1 MREKEVYVKSNRTV
15 QFEFYPRD
23 GGKPMSTSHGPG
35 TAKVRPVNDDFEAE
49 TAEARPASTAEAA
62 PAAVVAQPEA
72 RKGGRRLA
80 LPILAVALIA
90 AAGWYGN
97 EWWTNGRFMISTD
110 DAYIE
115 GDIASI
121 SPKVSGYVAVVNAV
135 ANQTVKAGDPLV
147 TLDDGDYRLAR
158 EQAEAQIATQKL
170 ALGRIDAQIEGA
182 RASLAQAD
190 AQKTAY
196 QAALSGAEV
205 AEKRAK
211 ELNAKAVGTTASLDS
226 ATVALDQA
234 KANLVGADANIVAAK
249 AAITVLEAQRA
260 EAESQIRTLELA
272 RDKAERDL
280 GFTVLKAPYDG
291 VVGNVSVQ
299 VGDLVS
305 AGQRLAAL
313 VPVKDLYVE
322 ANFKETQIAHLVPGS
337 KVHLHVDA
345 YEDDDILGTVDSIA
359 PASGSVFSLLPA
371 ENATG
376 NFTKV
381 TQRVPVRI
389 AIPREALDTGKLR
402 AGLSVVVDVD
412 SRTAPDGTA
421 VAAKAE

>member
-1 MREKEVYVKSNRTV
+1 
-15 QFEFYPRD
+15 
-23 GGKPMSTSHGPG
+23 MSTSHGAG

-49 TAEARPASTAEAA
+49 TAEARPATTAEAA
-62 PAAVVAQPEA
+62 PAATVAQPET

-90 AAGWYGN
+90 AAGWYGH

-110 DAYIE
+110 DAYVE

-170 ALGRIDAQIEGA
+170 SLGRIDAQIEGA

-196 QAALSGAEV
+196 QAALSGAQV

-291 VVGNVSVQ
+291 VVGNISVQ

-313 VPVKDLYVE
+313 VPVRDLYVE
-322 ANFKETQIAHLVPGS
+322 ANFKETQIARLVPGS

-345 YEDDDILGTVDSIA
+345 FEEDDIVGTVDSIA

-421 VAAKAE
+421 LAARAE

>member
-1 MREKEVYVKSNRTV
+1 MR
-15 QFEFYPRD
+15 
-23 GGKPMSTSHGPG
+23 MSTSHGAG

-49 TAEARPASTAEAA
+49 TAEARPVTTAEAA
-62 PAAVVAQPEA
+62 APEAVAAQPEKKKGA
-72 RKGGRRLA
+72 RRMM
-80 LPILAVALIA
+80 LPILGLALLA
-90 AAGWYGN
+90 AAGWYGYQ
-97 EWWTNGRFMISTD
+97 WWTHGRFMISTD

-121 SPKVSGYVAVVNAV
+121 SPKVSGYVAAVNVV

-147 TLDDGDYRLAR
+147 TLDDGDYRLAK

-170 ALGRIDAQIEGA
+170 ALDRIDAQIDGA
-182 RASLAQAD
+182 KASLAQAE

-196 QAALSGAEV
+196 QAALNGAEV

-211 ELNAKAVGTTASLDS
+211 ELNAKAVGTAASLDS

-234 KANLVGADANIVAAK
+234 KANLVGADANIVSAK
-249 AAITVLEAQRA
+249 ANIAVLQAQRA
-260 EAESQIRTLELA
+260 ESESGIRTLELA
-272 RDKAERDL
+272 RDKAARDL

-313 VPVKDLYVE
+313 VPVTDLYVE

-345 YEDDDILGTVDSIA
+345 YEDDDILGTVSSIA

-389 AIPREALDTGKLR
+389 ALPKEALDSGKLR

-412 SRTAPDGTA
+412 SRTAPAGSA
-421 VAAKAE
+421 VAATAE

>member
-1 MREKEVYVKSNRTV
+1 
-15 QFEFYPRD
+15 
-23 GGKPMSTSHGPG
+23 MSTSHGAG

-49 TAEARPASTAEAA
+49 TAEARPATTAETA
-62 PAAVVAQPEA
+62 PAAVAQPAEPK
-72 RKGGRRLA
+72 KGGRRLV

-90 AAGWYGN
+90 AGGWYGH

-121 SPKVSGYVAVVNAV
+121 SPKVSGYVAMVNAV
-135 ANQTVKAGDPLV
+135 ANQAVKAGDPLV

-170 ALGRIDAQIEGA
+170 SLGRIDAQIEGA

-190 AQKTAY
+190 AQKMAY
-196 QAALSGAEV
+196 QAALSGAQV

-234 KANLVGADANIVAAK
+234 KANLVGADANIVAAR

-291 VVGNVSVQ
+291 VVGNISVQ

-345 YEDDDILGTVDSIA
+345 FEDDDIVGIVDSIA

-389 AIPREALDTGKLR
+389 AIPRDALDTGKLR

-412 SRTAPDGTA
+412 SRTAPQGTA

>member
-90 AAGWYGN
+90 AAGWYGH

-272 RDKAERDL
+272 RDKAGRDL

-291 VVGNVSVQ
+291 VVGNISVQ

>member
-1 MREKEVYVKSNRTV
+1 
-15 QFEFYPRD
+15 
-23 GGKPMSTSHGPG
+23 MSTSHGTG

-49 TAEARPASTAEAA
+49 TAEARPVTTAEAA
-62 PAAVVAQPEA
+62 PAAAVAQPEKK
-72 RKGGRRLA
+72 KGGRRLV
-80 LPILAVALIA
+80 LPILGLALLA
-90 AAGWYGN
+90 AAGWYGYQ
-97 EWWTNGRFMISTD
+97 WWTHGRFMISTD

-121 SPKVSGYVAVVNAV
+121 SPKVSGYVAAVNVV

-158 EQAEAQIATQKL
+158 EQADAQIATQKL
-170 ALGRIDAQIEGA
+170 ALDRIDAQIEGA
-182 RASLAQAD
+182 RASLAQAE

-196 QAALSGAEV
+196 EAALSGAHV

-291 VVGNVSVQ
+291 VVGNISVQ

>member
-1 MREKEVYVKSNRTV
+1 MREKAVYVKSNRTV
-15 QFEFYPRD
+15 QFNFTSREWWQR
-23 GGKPMSTSHGPG
+23 MSTTHGAG
-35 TAKVRPVNDDFEAE
+35 TAKVRPVNDDFQAE
-49 TAEARPASTAEAA
+49 TAEARPATTAEAA
-62 PAAVVAQPEA
+62 PAVAQPEKK
-72 RKGGRRLA
+72 KGGRRLMLPVFGLA
-80 LPILAVALIA
+80 LLA
-90 AAGWYGN
+90 AAGWYGY
-97 EWWTNGRFMISTD
+97 EWWTHGRFMISTD

-121 SPKVSGYVAVVNAV
+121 SPKVSGYVAAVNVV

-147 TLDDGDYRLAR
+147 TLDNGDYRLAR

-170 ALGRIDAQIEGA
+170 ALDRIDAQIEGA
-182 RASLAQAD
+182 KASLAQAE
-190 AQKTAY
+190 AQKAAY
-196 QAALSGAEV
+196 EAALSGAEV

-211 ELNAKAVGTTASLDS
+211 ELNAKAVGTAASLDS
-226 ATVALDQA
+226 ASVALDQA
-234 KANLVGADANIVAAK
+234 KANLVGADANIVSARANI
-249 AAITVLEAQRA
+249 AVLQAQRV
-260 EAESQIRTLELA
+260 EAESGIRTLELA
-272 RDKAERDL
+272 RDKADRDL

-291 VVGNVSVQ
+291 VVGNISVQ

-313 VPVKDLYVE
+313 VPVKALYVE

-337 KVHLHVDA
+337 KVLVHVDA
-345 YEDDDILGTVDSIA
+345 YEDDDIVGTVNSIA

-376 NFTKV
+376 NFTKI

-389 AIPREALDTGKLR
+389 AIPQEALDTGKLK

-412 SRTAPDGTA
+412 SRTAP
-421 VAAKAE
+421 AE

>member
-1 MREKEVYVKSNRTV
+1 
-15 QFEFYPRD
+15 
-23 GGKPMSTSHGPG
+23 MSTSHGAG

-49 TAEARPASTAEAA
+49 TAEARPATTAETA
-62 PAAVVAQPEA
+62 PAAVAQPAEPK
-72 RKGGRRLA
+72 KGGRRLV

-90 AAGWYGN
+90 AGGWYGH

-121 SPKVSGYVAVVNAV
+121 SPKVSGYVAMVNAV

-170 ALGRIDAQIEGA
+170 SLGRIDAQIEGA

-196 QAALSGAEV
+196 QAALSGAQV

-234 KANLVGADANIVAAK
+234 KANLVGADANIVAAR

-291 VVGNVSVQ
+291 VVGNISVQ

-345 YEDDDILGTVDSIA
+345 FEDDDIVGIVDSIA

-412 SRTAPDGTA
+412 SRTAPQGTA
-421 VAAKAE
+421 VATKAE

>member
-1 MREKEVYVKSNRTV
+1 
-15 QFEFYPRD
+15 
-23 GGKPMSTSHGPG
+23 MSTTHGSG
-35 TAKVRPVNDDFEAE
+35 AAKVRPVNDDFETE
-49 TAEARPASTAEAA
+49 TAKIQPGTTAEAA
-62 PAAVVAQPEA
+62 PAAPATTVAQQEKK
-72 RKGGRRLA
+72 KGSRRLVLPVLGLA
-80 LPILAVALIA
+80 LLA
-90 AAGWYGN
+90 AAGWYGYQ
-97 EWWTNGRFMISTD
+97 WWTHGRFMISTD

-121 SPKVSGYVAVVNAV
+121 SPKVSGYVEVVNVV
-135 ANQTVKAGDPLV
+135 ANQAVKAGDPLV
-147 TLDDGDYRLAR
+147 TLDNGDYRLAH
-158 EQAEAQIATQKL
+158 EQAEAQVVTQKL
-170 ALGRIDAQIEGA
+170 ALDRIDAQIDGA
-182 RASLAQAD
+182 KASLAQAE

-234 KANLVGADANIVAAK
+234 KANLVGADANIISARANI
-249 AAITVLEAQRA
+249 AVLQAQRT
-260 EAESQIRTLELA
+260 ESESGIRTLELA
-272 RDKAERDL
+272 RDKAARDL

-291 VVGNVSVQ
+291 VVGNISVQ

-313 VPVKDLYVE
+313 VPVRDLYVE
-322 ANFKETQIAHLVPGS
+322 ANFKETQIRNLVPGS

-345 YEDDDILGTVDSIA
+345 YEDDDIVGTVNSIA

-376 NFTKV
+376 NFTKI

-412 SRTAPDGTA
+412 SRTAPADTA

>member
-1 MREKEVYVKSNRTV
+1 MR
-15 QFEFYPRD
+15 
-23 GGKPMSTSHGPG
+23 MSTSHGAG

-49 TAEARPASTAEAA
+49 TAEARSVTTAEAA
-62 PAAVVAQPEA
+62 APEAVAAQPEKK
-72 RKGGRRLA
+72 KGGRRMM
-80 LPILAVALIA
+80 LPILGLALLA
-90 AAGWYGN
+90 AAGWYGYQ
-97 EWWTNGRFMISTD
+97 WWTHGRFMISTD

-121 SPKVSGYVAVVNAV
+121 SPKVSGYVAKVDVV

-147 TLDDGDYRLAR
+147 TLDDGDYRLAK

-170 ALGRIDAQIEGA
+170 ALHRIDAQIDGA
-182 RASLAQAD
+182 KASLAQAE

-196 QAALSGAEV
+196 QAALNGAEV

-234 KANLVGADANIVAAK
+234 RANLVGADANIVSAK
-249 AAITVLEAQRA
+249 ANIAVLEAQRA
-260 EAESQIRTLELA
+260 ESESGIRTLELA
-272 RDKAERDL
+272 RDKAARDL

-313 VPVKDLYVE
+313 VPVRDLYVE

-345 YEDDDILGTVDSIA
+345 YENDDILGTVSSIA

-389 AIPREALDTGKLR
+389 ALPKEALDSGKLR

-412 SRTAPDGTA
+412 SRTAPEGS
-421 VAAKAE
+421 AAGE

>member
-1 MREKEVYVKSNRTV
+1 
-15 QFEFYPRD
+15 
-23 GGKPMSTSHGPG
+23 MSTSHGPG

-62 PAAVVAQPEA
+62 PAVVVAQPEA

-90 AAGWYGN
+90 AAGWYGH

>member
-1 MREKEVYVKSNRTV
+1 
-15 QFEFYPRD
+15 
-23 GGKPMSTSHGPG
+23 MSTTHGTG
-35 TAKVRPVNDDFEAE
+35 AAKVRPVNDDFEAE
-49 TAEARPASTAEAA
+49 TAEASPVTTAEAT
-62 PAAVVAQPEA
+62 PVAAVAQPEKK
-72 RKGGRRLA
+72 KGSRRFVMPVIGLA
-80 LPILAVALIA
+80 LLA
-90 AAGWYGN
+90 AAGWYGYQ
-97 EWWTNGRFMISTD
+97 WWTNGRFMISTD

-121 SPKVSGYVAVVNAV
+121 SPKVSGYIAAVNVV
-135 ANQTVKAGDPLV
+135 ANQVVKAGDPLV
-147 TLDDGDYRLAR
+147 TLDNGDYLLAK
-158 EQAEAQIATQKL
+158 EQAEAQIVTQKL
-170 ALGRIDAQIEGA
+170 ALDRIDAQIEGA
-182 RASLAQAD
+182 KASLAQAE
-190 AQKTAY
+190 AQKVAY
-196 QAALSGAEV
+196 QASLSGAEV

-211 ELNAKAVGTTASLDS
+211 ELNNKAVGTTASLDS

-234 KANLVGADANIVAAK
+234 KANLVGADANIVVARANI
-249 AAITVLEAQRA
+249 AVLQAQRA
-260 EAESQIRTLELA
+260 ESESGVRTLELA
-272 RDKAERDL
+272 RDKAARDL

-291 VVGNVSVQ
+291 VVGNISMQ

-313 VPVKDLYVE
+313 VPVKDLYIE

-345 YEDDDILGTVDSIA
+345 YEDDDILGTVQSIA

-389 AIPREALDTGKLR
+389 AIPKEALDTGKLR

-412 SRTAPDGTA
+412 SRTAPTDTA
-421 VAAKAE
+421 RAATAE